1 MIEEPET
8 DPVEP
13 MLRRFMPDGPDAHL
27 RSQVLGAVAREL
39 ASDKRHRRLR
49 TLLGPGWLVAASI
62 VLGAGLNFWA
72 MAAERA
78 RDARLYGQRPTPR
91 AIVEVVE
98 AVRSVTDR
106 ETASLMEKT
115 LRAAWENQ
123 ASRQSLQRPAWRR
136 PDLEQILNEPKFRG

>member
-1 MIEEPET
+1 MSEEPDT

-13 MLRRFMPDGPDAHL
+13 MLRQFMPDGPDAHL
-27 RSQVLGAVAREL
+27 RAQVLGAVAREL
-39 ASDKRHRRLR
+39 TSDKRHRRLR

-62 VLGAGLNFWA
+62 ALGAGLNFWA
-72 MAAERA
+72 METERD
-78 RDARLYGQRPTPR
+78 RDTRLYGQRPTPR

-98 AVRSVTDR
+98 TVRSVTDR

-123 ASRQSLQRPAWRR
+123 VSPPSLQWPAWRR
-136 PDLEQILNEPKFRG
+136 PEIEKILNEPKVRG